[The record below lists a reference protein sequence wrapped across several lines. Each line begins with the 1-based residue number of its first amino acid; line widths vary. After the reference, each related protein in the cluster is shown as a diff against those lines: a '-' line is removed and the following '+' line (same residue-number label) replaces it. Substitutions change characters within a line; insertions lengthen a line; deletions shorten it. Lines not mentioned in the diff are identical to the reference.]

1 MVYPAI
7 KEVEIFNFM
16 SIKHAHIMF
25 DGTNIINIKGYND
38 SGKSAILRAVII
50 CLADQ
55 FKTVQAKYIMHGCEF
70 FRVVVTFEDGISIV
84 RDKYSTGQSLYEM
97 YKGRDL
103 LFTTKSGKTL
113 TKVSGVPKPIED
125 YIGLCMTESGCLNYQ
140 NANNTKML
148 LVETTGSENYRE
160 LNTVLK
166 SEEIA
171 KASVLINSDR
181 NDLSTAMQE
190 IQKELSSKQETYNER
205 KGITQELVDAIGEK
219 DKQSEGI
226 LEKDEFLKNIIQ
238 IYNSIVSMKNVPT
251 VDEID
256 ENRLQH
262 IEKLS
267 DFVENEDNFRVYPKI
282 DSVEN
287 VGKVSEIE
295 KLYRLLSELENT
307 KATSAP
313 TVKKIDTYEKI
324 ESIEEIYKYF
334 QTLTKVKVTPNVE
347 PEGTENISK
356 LNSLD
361 TINQTFDNFVESLK
375 NLKKIEMKLT
385 KAKDFI
391 EKLVLEADRQGIK
404 MQICPNCGT
413 VVEFS

>member
-1 MVYPAI
+1 
-7 KEVEIFNFM
+7 
-16 SIKHAHIMF
+16 
-25 DGTNIINIKGYND
+25 
-38 SGKSAILRAVII
+38 
-50 CLADQ
+50 
-55 FKTVQAKYIMHGCEF
+55 
-70 FRVVVTFEDGISIV
+70 
-84 RDKYSTGQSLYEM
+84 
-97 YKGRDL
+97 
-103 LFTTKSGKTL
+103 
-113 TKVSGVPKPIED
+113 
-125 YIGLCMTESGCLNYQ
+125 
-140 NANNTKML
+140 
-148 LVETTGSENYRE
+148 
-160 LNTVLK
+160 
-166 SEEIA
+166 
-171 KASVLINSDR
+171 
-181 NDLSTAMQE
+181 MQE

-256 ENRLQH
+256 DNRLQH